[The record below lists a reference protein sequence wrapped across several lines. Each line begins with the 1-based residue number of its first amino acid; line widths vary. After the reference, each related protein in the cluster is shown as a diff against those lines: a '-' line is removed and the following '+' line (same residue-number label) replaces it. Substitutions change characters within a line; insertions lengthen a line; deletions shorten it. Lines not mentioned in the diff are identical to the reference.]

1 MTTPDKDPL
10 PTFVLRQ
17 PTDFWWT
24 VRIPIATDSDY
35 SYAKLDV
42 LYAALPQAELD
53 KMRGHGLDAEK
64 QEVAPTDVEICQR
77 VVRGWRHLPDEHGNA
92 VPFSQEALNQLMAVP
107 MVRTNLVLTYM
118 AATSGMAAR
127 KNA

>member
-1 MTTPDKDPL
+1 MSNDKQAEL
-10 PTFVLRQ
+10 PTFVLRP

-24 VRIPIATDSDY
+24 VRIPMATDSDY
-35 SYAKLDV
+35 AFAKLDV
-42 LYAALPQAELD
+42 LFAALPQAELD
-53 KMRGHGLDAEK
+53 KLRGHGLAEG
-64 QEVAPTDVEICQR
+64 EAALSDSEICQR

-92 VPFSQEALNQLMAVP
+92 VPFSPEALALLLAVP
-107 MVRTNLVLTYM
+107 MVRTNLVLTYL